1 MPTVCGRLIL
11 ITVLIFAV
19 ETSAQTRP
27 VMIDGGT
34 LIDGTGR
41 APIADAVVVF
51 QDGRIREAGRRG
63 DVTAPK
69 DAEVI
74 NAKGK
79 TILPGLIDG
88 HCHLRDW
95 MGELYLHFGITTCP
109 TISNNPTD
117 WVIAQR
123 EGVKK
128 GTIRGPR
135 VWAAGNVID
144 GPPPE
149 GLGGLRRQRMSTFVS
164 NEDEAR
170 AAVRAA
176 VAKGVDGFKLFE
188 RLRPQDAK
196 AAADEAHRADKPVIG
211 HTLDIYVSA
220 DAGYQS
226 VEHAWSVLFTSI
238 TDPKKKKE
246 IDFAR
251 ITGKISTAEA
261 LYYMER
267 DQFDKLIKTMVA
279 RNVHWS
285 PTWGTT
291 YRPIARR
298 GAKMREEEAALLNNP
313 DLRYLPSYIPK
324 DVEKLYSLFE
334 KASPEL
340 RARLEQGYKN
350 VQEFARRFVAAG
362 GKIHLGSDPDAIL
375 AGYGVHAELEM
386 AVEAGLT
393 PVQAIEGVSLNV
405 AEAWGRQRDY
415 GSVEKGKVADIVIV
429 NGDVAKDITA
439 TMKVEKFFM
448 DGKPVDTGFHRDYK
462 NPIPRPIADR
472 PEQEAGK

>member
-1 MPTVCGRLIL
+1 
-11 ITVLIFAV
+11 
-19 ETSAQTRP
+19 
-27 VMIDGGT
+27 D
-34 LIDGTGR
+34 
-41 APIADAVVVF
+41 
-51 QDGRIREAGRRG
+51 
-63 DVTAPK
+63 
-69 DAEVI
+69 
-74 NAKGK
+74 
-79 TILPGLIDG
+79 
-88 HCHLRDW
+88 
-95 MGELYLHFGITTCP
+95 
-109 TISNNPTD
+109 
-117 WVIAQR
+117 
-123 EGVKK
+123 GVKN
-128 GTIRGPR
+128 GTIRAQR

-149 GLGGLRRQRMSTFVS
+149 GMGGLRRQRMSVFVT

-188 RLRPQDAK
+188 RLRPQDMK

-211 HTLDIYVSA
+211 HSLDIYASA
-220 DAGYQS
+220 AAGYQS

-238 TDPKKKKE
+238 TDPKKKHE
-246 IDFAR
+246 LDMAR

-261 LYYMER
+261 LYYMEK
-267 DQFDKLIKTMVA
+267 DQFDKIIKVMVE

-291 YRPIARR
+291 YRPIAKR
-298 GAKMREEEAALLNNP
+298 GAKMREEEAALLKNP

-324 DVEKLYSLFE
+324 DVENLYSLFA

-340 RARLEQGYKN
+340 RQRLEGGYKN

-375 AGYGVHAELEM
+375 AGYGVHAELAM

-448 DGKPVDTGFHRDYK
+448 DGKPVDTSFHPDYK
-462 NPIPRPIADR
+462 NPIPRPIVDR
-472 PEQEAGK
+472 PEQE